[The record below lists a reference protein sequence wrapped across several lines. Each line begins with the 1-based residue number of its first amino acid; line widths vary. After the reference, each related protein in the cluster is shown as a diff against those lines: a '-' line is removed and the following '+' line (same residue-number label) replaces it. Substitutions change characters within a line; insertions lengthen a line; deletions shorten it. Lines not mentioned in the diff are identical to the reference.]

1 MVTRTA
7 RFWILACCLAVTGA
21 RAADTTPAAPDPLSP
36 ARDRIAQNDWTGALA
51 ALRQAEDAGSADWHN
66 LMGYALRKSRT
77 PDLAAAERHYAA
89 ALKIDPSHRGA
100 LEYSGELFLMTG
112 RLALAEQR
120 LAALD
125 KACFLPCDE
134 YTDLKKAVA
143 KYKANGNR
151 HVAAP

>member
-1 MVTRTA
+1 MLSTTA
-7 RFWILACCLAVTGA
+7 RVCALALCLVVTA
-21 RAADTTPAAPDPLSP
+21 APAADTTPAAPDRLSP
-36 ARDRIAQNDWTGALA
+36 ARERIAQNDWTGALA

-77 PDLAAAERHYAA
+77 PDLAAAERHYDA
-89 ALKIDPSHRGA
+89 ALKIEPAHRGA

-134 YTDLKKAVA
+134 YSDLKKAVA
-143 KYKANGNR
+143 QYKANGNR